1 MKVITKLS
9 ELKANCGDITNEEIA
24 EFTGIDE
31 RELTELEKGEAR
43 AIELATLAKLCAFF
57 QCHPN
62 DLLVLEREELE
73 LFASPPP
80 SAEELSKAAE
90 IIQQGFALAE
100 AIPPRPAEEIWADF
114 QAVRA
119 KVGAEIANSE
129 SIAPDMERVKTDA

>member
-31 RELTELEKGEAR
+31 RELTELEKEEAQS
-43 AIELATLAKLCAFF
+43 IELVTLAKLCAFF
-57 QCHPN
+57 QCTPN
-62 DLLVLEREELE
+62 DLLFLDWEEVEIDRTAPSLEAL
-73 LFASPPP
+73 A
-80 SAEELSKAAE
+80 KARE

-100 AIPPRPAEEIWADF
+100 EMPPRPAKEIWADF

-119 KVGAEIANSE
+119 QVGAEIANSKP
-129 SIAPDMERVKTDA
+129 IALDMETVKTDA